1 MECWV
6 NDAPLD
12 TLHIPLFKYQQSPET
27 ARNFKIF
34 TVPNIWTWRKTSKM
48 IESSVVAVFFP
59 LKNLSFFSF
68 SNFSLLS
75 IFSHLNNSW
84 SYEKFKRNTEELFF
98 VRLDKEKARKKGI
111 YFLYQSSIIWMVVTY
126 CYLERNNY
134 KVLKF
139 SMSNTYFKLSTFL
152 FLSAA
157 LQ

>member
-1 MECWV
+1 MM
-6 NDAPLD
+6 LLL
-12 TLHIPLFKYQQSPET
+12 TLYTSPYLPIPLFKYQQSPET

-34 TVPNIWTWRKTSKM
+34 TAPNTWTWRKTSKM

-98 VRLDKEKARKKGI
+98 VRDLLFISELHYLNVSYLLLFEKKQ
-111 YFLYQSSIIWMVVTY
+111 LQSFEIQY
-126 CYLERNNY
+126 EQHL
-134 KVLKF
+134 L
-139 SMSNTYFKLSTFL
+139 
-152 FLSAA
+152 
-157 LQ
+157 

>member
-6 NDAPLD
+6 NDAPLY

-34 TVPNIWTWRKTSKM
+34 TAPNIWTWRKTSKM
-48 IESSVVAVFFP
+48 IESSVIAVFFP

-98 VRLDKEKARKKGI
+98 VRDLLFISELHYLNVSYLLLFEKKQ
-111 YFLYQSSIIWMVVTY
+111 LQSFEIQY
-126 CYLERNNY
+126 EQHL
-134 KVLKF
+134 L
-139 SMSNTYFKLSTFL
+139 
-152 FLSAA
+152 
-157 LQ
+157 

>member
-1 MECWV
+1 M
-6 NDAPLD
+6 NM
-12 TLHIPLFKYQQSPET
+12 KK
-27 ARNFKIF
+27 NFKNDRIK
-34 TVPNIWTWRKTSKM
+34 RDS
-48 IESSVVAVFFP
+48 
-59 LKNLSFFSF
+59 
-68 SNFSLLS
+68 S
-75 IFSHLNNSW
+75 IFSLKKSIIFFLFKFQSLIYIFTFDIFFSL